1 VVDVKIYVNE
11 KPVVVNEKATAFGI
25 RDFVK
30 KEADIVVLNGFIL
43 REDESLKKDD
53 RLTLI
58 IRGEI
63 PNEEELE
70 ALLVSRH
77 TPGVHEKVKKA
88 CVGVGGLGGLG
99 SNIAVSLARLGIG
112 KLVLIDFDVV
122 EPSNLNRQQYFT
134 KHIGMKKTEAI
145 KDVLKNINPFVDV
158 ETKDVYLDENNIEN
172 SFQEVDIIVEA
183 FDDPKCKA
191 TLVNTALSK
200 LSEKYIVA
208 ASGMAG
214 YFSNNTIQTKKVGSR
229 FYLVGDEVSEAKAG
243 CGLMAPRVAIAANHQ
258 ANMVLRIILE
268 EYEI

>member
-1 VVDVKIYVNE
+1 MRIYVNE
-11 KPVVVNEKATAFGI
+11 KPVVVNERATAFGI

-30 KEADIVVLNGFIL
+30 KDADIVVLNGFIL
-43 REDESLKKDD
+43 REDAPLKKDD

-70 ALLVSRH
+70 ALLVARH

-88 CVGVGGLGGLG
+88 CVGIAGLGGLG

-112 KLVLIDFDVV
+112 KLILIDFDVV

-145 KDVLKNINPFVDV
+145 KDVLKNINPFVDI
-158 ETKDVYLDENNIEN
+158 ESKDLYLDENNIKDCFED
-172 SFQEVDIIVEA
+172 VDIIVEA
-183 FDDPKCKA
+183 FDDPTCKA
-191 TLVNTALSK
+191 TLVNTVLSK
-200 LSEKYIVA
+200 FPKKYIVA

-214 YFSNNTIQTKKVGSR
+214 YFSNNTIKTKRISSH
-229 FYLVGDEVSEAKAG
+229 FYLVGDECSEAHPG

-258 ANMVLRIILE
+258 ANMVLRIVLE